1 MNASRDVVSSVDTH
15 HAAVAVTDT
24 TDAPG
29 VRGSVDA
36 HRVADAVTDTT
47 DAPGARGSVDAH
59 VAAASMHIMLSRQ
72 EANRQWRRWRTSA
85 TSTSPTPTAAKS
97 SGAASCKTSTHAAK
111 GSGTATCQRS
121 VAYQRFPSPPASCR
135 SCPDHPQ
142 VRLNTTATFEPKVLA
157 DAYKTNAT

>member
-1 MNASRDVVSSVDTH
+1 MSSADARH
-15 HAAVAVTDT
+15 VAI
-24 TDAPG
+24 
-29 VRGSVDA
+29 
-36 HRVADAVTDTT
+36 AVTDTT

-59 VAAASMHIMLSRQ
+59 VAAASMHIMPSRQ
-72 EANRQWRRWRTSA
+72 EANHQVA
-85 TSTSPTPTAAKS
+85 QGGAGGAKVPLVPPPPPTAAKS